1 MTNPPSDAALDLIK
15 RFEGCRLVPYRDA
28 VGIWTIG
35 YGATYGL
42 DRKRVTADHPP
53 LTDQQAEELLA
64 RDTLR
69 FAAAVDRLVK
79 VPVAINQRG
88 ALASFAFNLGAG
100 ALQSSTLLK
109 RINSMEWDDVPHQF
123 GRWVSAGGRRLPGLV
138 RRRRAEAELW
148 AGGLSQQVQ
157 YRQLDL
163 RQRVSAARA
172 RKSAP
177 YSADC
182 RAV

>member
-1 MTNPPSDAALDLIK
+1 MTNSPDDAALDLIK
-15 RFEGCRLVPYRDA
+15 HFEGRRLVPYRDA

-53 LTDQQAEELLA
+53 LIELQADELLA

-69 FAAAVDRLVK
+69 FVIAVDRLVK
-79 VPVAINQRG
+79 VPVGADQRG
-88 ALASFAFNLGAG
+88 ALTSFAFNLGAG

-109 RINSMEWDDVPHQF
+109 RINSLEWEDVPRQF

-148 AGGLSQQVQ
+148 AAGLS
-157 YRQLDL
+157 
-163 RQRVSAARA
+163 
-172 RKSAP
+172 
-177 YSADC
+177 
-182 RAV
+182 